1 MVAASSGS
9 VASTNWD
16 ASPSGSTGEA
26 SEEAAGVT
34 QLVNVVLSRLEG
46 LVGLSG
52 DSGRFWGIPFGLSF
66 RKVAH
71 SGLMGVSSVV
81 AGCVGLPTVRVA
93 SVAFPVMSGSGA
105 GASMMRSGCASVI
118 SMSGVDSLV
127 LVGNAI
133 GDTVGNAIGNVGH
146 VAD

>member
-34 QLVNVVLSRLEG
+34 QLVGVVLSRLEG
-46 LVGLSG
+46 LVGLLG
-52 DSGRFWGIPFGLSF
+52 DSGRFWGIPFGLSL

-71 SGLMGVSSVV
+71 SGLMGISSVV
-81 AGCVGLPTVRVA
+81 TGRIGLPTVCIA
-93 SVAFPVMSGSGA
+93 AVAFPVMSRSGV

-118 SMSGVDSLV
+118 SMSGVDSSV
-127 LVGNAI
+127 SVGNVI
-133 GDTVGNAIGNVGH
+133 GDTVGNVGH
-146 VAD
+146 TAD